1 MRDKKKYKIWF
12 GKHQFSDAWNE
23 WTFVAV
29 PVLLDLS
36 LLVRFSWKKCPTFS
50 TALYGKK
57 LTQILSKKCRINRW
71 KSGALVYGKFYSLW
85 SGYSSEYDQKE
96 AWYWR
101 IPCYGYC
108 LLHVSRHITL
118 SPLCHHCVTCRHNVT
133 EMPTT
138 PSPINYRS
146 PRHFW
151 RHLKNFILTL
161 KWTWF
166 LVSSHNKLP

>member
-1 MRDKKKYKIWF
+1 MVWKTPIF
-12 GKHQFSDAWNE
+12 GCMERMDICCCSCFVGPLFAG
-23 WTFVAV
+23 TFF
-29 PVLLDLS
+29 LENFYNIFHI
-36 LLVRFSWKKCPTFS
+36 LVW
-50 TALYGKK
+50 KK
-57 LTQILSKKCRINRW
+57 LTQTFSEKCRINRW

-85 SGYSSEYDQKE
+85 SGYSSKYDQKE

-118 SPLCHHCVTCRHNVT
+118 SPLCHHCVTCQHNVT
-133 EMPTT
+133 EIPI
-138 PSPINYRS
+138 SPINYRS

-161 KWTWF
+161 RWTWF